1 MVERVVATQAAR
13 AWIDKLTA
21 QHGTLAFHQ
30 SGGCCDGSSPMC
42 FQKGEFKLGGAD
54 ILLGLIGSAEFHIAA
69 EQYKLW
75 EHTQLIIDV
84 VQGRG
89 ASFSLEIPE
98 GIRFLTRGRMFTDAE
113 LVELKVPP
121 SSPAAAVDRT
131 CALPGE
137 APSGVLA

>member
-1 MVERVVATQAAR
+1 MVERVVATNDAR
-13 AWIDKLTA
+13 MWIDRLTA
-21 QHGTLAFHQ
+21 KHGTLAFHQ

-42 FQKGEFKLGGAD
+42 FQKGEFKIGGAD
-54 ILLGLIGSAEFHIAA
+54 VLLGTIGTAEFHIGA

-98 GIRFLTRGRMFTDAE
+98 GIRFLTRGRMFTGAEMAE
-113 LVELKVPP
+113 LGVCA
-121 SSPAAAVDRT
+121 PARVDFS
-131 CALPGE
+131 CALP
-137 APSGVLA
+137 SR

>member
-1 MVERVVATQAAR
+1 MVERVVATNDAR
-13 AWIDKLTA
+13 MWIDRLTA
-21 QHGTLAFHQ
+21 KHGPLSFHQ

-42 FQKGEFKLGGAD
+42 FQKGEFKIGGAD
-54 ILLGLIGSAEFHIAA
+54 VLLGKIGSAEFHIGAD
-69 EQYKLW
+69 QYKLW

-113 LVELKVPP
+113 LTELGV
-121 SSPAAAVDRT
+121 SAPARADMPR
-131 CALPGE
+131 
-137 APSGVLA
+137 

>member
-1 MVERVVATQAAR
+1 MDGEETFYALEAAMVERVVATDEAR

-42 FQKGEFKLGGAD
+42 FQQGEFKLGGTD
-54 ILLGLIGSAEFHIAA
+54 VLLGKIGSAEFHIAA

-84 VQGRG
+84 VKGRG

-113 LVELKVPP
+113 MSELKANPP
-121 SSPAAAVDRT
+121 GGRNA
-131 CALPGE
+131 G
-137 APSGVLA
+137 